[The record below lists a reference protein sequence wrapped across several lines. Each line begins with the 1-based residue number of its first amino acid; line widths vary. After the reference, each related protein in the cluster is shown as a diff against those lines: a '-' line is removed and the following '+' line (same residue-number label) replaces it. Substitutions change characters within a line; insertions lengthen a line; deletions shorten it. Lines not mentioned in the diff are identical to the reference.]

1 MFQNVMKIISI
12 IFTSKCLLPNF
23 LDWRKNMQIQ
33 NAQKEISSFTKNI
46 ERILL
51 GMKVI
56 SDLVKDS
63 VLPKISTAIPT
74 ISKI

>member
-1 MFQNVMKIISI
+1 
-12 IFTSKCLLPNF
+12 
-23 LDWRKNMQIQ
+23 MQIQ

-56 SDLVKDS
+56 NDLVKDS